1 MLKILPLL
9 LLVPLIL
16 FAGIK
21 CPYCGAENPDDAK
34 FCWKCGKPL
43 KAKKQEN
50 IKKEEPSSQPEQH
63 FIKCPYCGADNPED
77 AKFCWK
83 CGKPLRPEKTKNIR
97 ETLPDVAR
105 QGETLSVN
113 EALLDSILQELKEIK
128 NYQKRLKKLVDYRD
142 EEIRRLN
149 EMRNKD
155 SFNFFFFGCLIGMLG
170 TLFLI
175 ASLSG

>member
-128 NYQKRLKKLVDYRD
+128 KHQKRMDELLDYKDKEIKQLKNSLRVVTVDAF
-142 EEIRRLN
+142 EL
-149 EMRNKD
+149 
-155 SFNFFFFGCLIGMLG
+155 GCLLGMLVMG
-170 TLFLI
+170 WL
-175 ASLSG
+175 ASLGS

>member
-1 MLKILPLL
+1 MLKIIPLL

-43 KAKKQEN
+43 KGKQQAT
-50 IKKEEPSSQPEQH
+50 IQKKEQFGKREQH

-128 NYQKRLKKLVDYRD
+128 KHQKRMDELLDYKDKEIERLKR
-142 EEIRRLN
+142 ELN
-149 EMRNKD
+149 SKPYEYLNL
-155 SFNFFFFGCLIGMLG
+155 GCLLGSLVTML
-170 TLFLI
+170 LF
-175 ASLSG
+175 ALSFS

>member
-1 MLKILPLL
+1 MLKIIPLL